1 MVLQIEMTDNELAL
15 IKQATN
21 QTDAAAAV
29 AAAAREFVRIS
40 QLKQL
45 KSVSGKVDF
54 GLDWRGLESLE
65 MGELPG

>member
-1 MVLQIEMTDNELAL
+1 MVVHVELTDDELAL

-21 QTDAAAAV
+21 QHDAAV
-29 AAAAREFVRIS
+29 AVTEAAREFLRIS

-54 GLDWRGLESLE
+54 NLDWQGLESFE

>member
-1 MVLQIEMTDNELAL
+1 MAVPIELSEADLAL

-21 QTDAAAAV
+21 QNDAAAAV
-29 AAAAREFVRIS
+29 AQAAMEFLRIT

-45 KSVSGKVDF
+45 KAVSGKVDF
-54 GLDWRGLESLE
+54 GLDWQGMESLE

>member
-1 MVLQIEMTDNELAL
+1 MVLRIELSDDELAL

-21 QTDAAAAV
+21 QNDAAAAV
-29 AAAAREFVRIS
+29 VEAAREFLRIS

-54 GLDWRGLESLE
+54 NLDWQALESFE

>member
-1 MVLQIEMTDNELAL
+1 MVVLIELSDDELAL

-21 QTDAAAAV
+21 QQDAAAAV
-29 AAAAREFVRIS
+29 LQAAKEFLRIS

-45 KSVSGKVDF
+45 KAISGKVDF
-54 GLDWRGLESLE
+54 CLDWHGLESLE